1 MKRTLMV
8 NGRRHELTDRQLV
21 EVGEE
26 LSCYQ
31 AAGVEVREYT
41 RLGDDGSQRIE
52 YEVFTLD
59 WDPAPS
65 VVLEL
70 WSPLLIEDDADIR
83 EPGFVRRFYFGR
95 RTRARVTI
103 AGIPLANDLGNEQK
117 RKMA

>member
-1 MKRTLMV
+1 MKRTLIV
-8 NGRRHELTDRQLV
+8 NGRRHELSDRQLV

-31 AAGVEVREYT
+31 AAGVEVREFT
-41 RLGDDGSQRIE
+41 RLRDDGSQRID

-70 WSPLLIEDDADIR
+70 WSPLLIGDDADIR

-103 AGIPLANDLGNEQK
+103 AAIPLANEWTNEQK
-117 RKMA
+117 RKTA